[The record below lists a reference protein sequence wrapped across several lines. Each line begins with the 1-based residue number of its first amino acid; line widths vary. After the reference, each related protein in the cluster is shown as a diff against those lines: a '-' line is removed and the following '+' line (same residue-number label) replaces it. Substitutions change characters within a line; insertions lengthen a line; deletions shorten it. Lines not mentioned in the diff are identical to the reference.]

1 MGLATAQSFAE
12 AGAAIVLA
20 DYKEDAAKSEAQKL
34 TSAGH
39 KALAIRCDV
48 SDERQV
54 EQMVVRTVEEFGRLD
69 AAFNNAGIQSPAVE
83 TADASG
89 AEFER
94 VNATNLHC
102 GTA

>member
-1 MGLATAQSFAE
+1 
-12 AGAAIVLA
+12 
-20 DYKEDAAKSEAQKL
+20 
-34 TSAGH
+34 
-39 KALAIRCDV
+39 
-48 SDERQV
+48 
-54 EQMVVRTVEEFGRLD
+54 VEEFGRLD